1 MISIARHINT
11 LDEAEVRTR
20 VVAQTCAIFAGVIE
34 KISELVGITPSKPL
48 QEGLISVRLSAANQ
62 PALEVLEKNKATI
75 EKEAENL
82 LREVVLSAGRKEQE
96 YKSIIKIL
104 ADATTSFSQNSV
116 ERSDQ
121 LKQLVSGI
129 EDASRL
135 NNIIQLRKQLSQRL
149 LELKTMA
156 SDMEREGQTR
166 VVNLE
171 KQIKAITERLVT
183 AETTAE
189 TDPLTG
195 LANRRRL
202 EREVQNAILSG
213 KSFSLLLFDMDGFK
227 QVNDTYGHNSGDQLL
242 KAVSSGLKDSV
253 RGGDI
258 ACRWGG
264 DEFAVLL
271 PNCRLED
278 AGKLADRIRI
288 STFGEFMLECSGK
301 QVRVNVGA
309 SRGIAEYQAGESAE
323 QLLERAD
330 KMLYDH
336 KKERH
341 EKRRAAAAV
350 SA

>member
-1 MISIARHINT
+1 
-11 LDEAEVRTR
+11 
-20 VVAQTCAIFAGVIE
+20 
-34 KISELVGITPSKPL
+34 
-48 QEGLISVRLSAANQ
+48 
-62 PALEVLEKNKATI
+62 
-75 EKEAENL
+75 
-82 LREVVLSAGRKEQE
+82 
-96 YKSIIKIL
+96 
-104 ADATTSFSQNSV
+104 
-116 ERSDQ
+116 
-121 LKQLVSGI
+121 
-129 EDASRL
+129 
-135 NNIIQLRKQLSQRL
+135 
-149 LELKTMA
+149 MA

-195 LANRRRL
+195 LANRRKL

-288 STFGEFMLECSGK
+288 SSFGEFMLECSGK
-301 QVRVNVGA
+301 QVKVNVGA

-330 KMLYDH
+330 KMLYDQ